1 MADEK
6 VNMGPEENKPPETL
20 SPPGQGDL
28 PPLEENNAPAVS
40 GEDKTAPDHVEPDPP
55 SADKHTQQTVLP
67 GMGED
72 TPAPSGKVINLSDI
86 QAADKDGKEASTTAP
101 EKKAPEAE
109 QPKKR
114 RGRPPKEQAALS
126 AGKKEKAAE
135 PRTGRPSKVD
145 KAAREEAPPAV
156 RDKVSRGKKADK
168 GKERGSGGA
177 PASKP
182 AQVVK
187 PGKAAPIKEAAVP
200 PPEINLPPTPDVP
213 PRPVEEGKIV
223 YLKMAELHPFHTFR
237 EHPYKVQ
244 DDKAMDDLVGTIKEH
259 GIMTP
264 ATVRPEKDGKGYEII
279 AGHRRCHGGER
290 AGLDEIPCIVRE
302 MTDLEA
308 VREMKNSNKQ
318 RGDPLPSELAKLLDL
333 ELEAIKRQG
342 ARPKNDQEAEALG
355 KLSVEIVGKEHDMN
369 YKKVLR
375 YVRLNHLV
383 PELLEK
389 VDTKN
394 MGFMPAVELS
404 YIKPENQRLIA
415 VSIDGEQSSPSVKQ
429 AKRLRELDQEGLLNG
444 DVIDGILSE
453 EKREVDNVII
463 STDELNKY
471 FGKEITP
478 AKMKEQIMA
487 LLDEWKAGEATEDSF
502 AALANENSEDPGSS
516 SNGGL
521 YEDVYP
527 GQMVDPF
534 DEWCFD
540 DARQPGDTGIV
551 KTDYGYH
558 VMYYVSKGEE
568 VFWFEAAKSDLQTE
582 RENALEESIREQY
595 PLTETL
601 ENAAI
606 FDVQAED
613 RAAAN
618 AAAAEAAASEAATEE
633 SGTDASED
641 TVAQEEAGE

>member
-86 QAADKDGKEASTTAP
+86 QAADKDGKAASAP
-101 EKKAPEAE
+101 TPDKKTPEADK
-109 QPKKR
+109 PPKR
-114 RGRPPKEQAALS
+114 RGRPPKEQAGMS

-168 GKERGSGGA
+168 GKETGSGGA
-177 PASKP
+177 PVSKT
-182 AQVVK
+182 AKAVK
-187 PGKAAPIKEAAVP
+187 PGKAAPVKEAAVP

-264 ATVRPEKDGKGYEII
+264 ATVRPEKDGNGYEII

-342 ARPKNDQEAEALG
+342 ARPKNDKEAEALG

-389 VDTKN
+389 VDAKN

-471 FGKEITP
+471 FGKEVTP

-487 LLDEWKAGEATEDSF
+487 LLDEWKEKQPPE
-502 AALANENSEDPGSS
+502 LAKPEKKNELD
-516 SNGGL
+516 
-521 YEDVYP
+521 
-527 GQMVDPF
+527 
-534 DEWCFD
+534 
-540 DARQPGDTGIV
+540 
-551 KTDYGYH
+551 K
-558 VMYYVSKGEE
+558 
-568 VFWFEAAKSDLQTE
+568 
-582 RENALEESIREQY
+582 
-595 PLTETL
+595 
-601 ENAAI
+601 
-606 FDVQAED
+606 
-613 RAAAN
+613 
-618 AAAAEAAASEAATEE
+618 
-633 SGTDASED
+633 
-641 TVAQEEAGE
+641 

>member
-1 MADEK
+1 MADDK
-6 VNMGPEENKPPETL
+6 LKAGPESPGEGSVGDAQTVTKPPVPETV
-20 SPPGQGDL
+20 
-28 PPLEENNAPAVS
+28 EEPAAGTGPVRQPEQS
-40 GEDKTAPDHVEPDPP
+40 VT
-55 SADKHTQQTVLP
+55 P
-67 GMGED
+67 GMGGD
-72 TPAPSGKVINLSDI
+72 VPAQPAPQVE
-86 QAADKDGKEASTTAP
+86 ADKVKKSPDQDKKVEPEEKTA
-101 EKKAPEAE
+101 
-109 QPKKR
+109 KR
-114 RGRPPKEQAALS
+114 RGRPPKEQDS
-126 AGKKEKAAE
+126 PQGDKPEKGPE

-168 GKERGSGGA
+168 GKETGSGGA
-177 PASKP
+177 PVSKP
-182 AQVVK
+182 AKAVK
-187 PGKAAPIKEAAVP
+187 PGKAAPVKEAAVP

-264 ATVRPEKDGKGYEII
+264 ATVRPEKDGNGYEII

-342 ARPKNDQEAEALG
+342 ARPKNDKEAEALG

-389 VDTKN
+389 VDAKN

-471 FGKEITP
+471 FGKEVTP

-487 LLDEWKAGEATEDSF
+487 LLDEWKEKQPPE
-502 AALANENSEDPGSS
+502 LA
-516 SNGGL
+516 
-521 YEDVYP
+521 
-527 GQMVDPF
+527 
-534 DEWCFD
+534 
-540 DARQPGDTGIV
+540 QPDR
-551 KTDYGYH
+551 K
-558 VMYYVSKGEE
+558 K
-568 VFWFEAAKSDLQTE
+568 DLE
-582 RENALEESIREQY
+582 K
-595 PLTETL
+595 
-601 ENAAI
+601 
-606 FDVQAED
+606 
-613 RAAAN
+613 
-618 AAAAEAAASEAATEE
+618 
-633 SGTDASED
+633 
-641 TVAQEEAGE
+641 

>member
-1 MADEK
+1 MYPLICNQFLIAFEK
-6 VNMGPEENKPPETL
+6 TVFPPLQFHCTKHYKITHDVSTRL
-20 SPPGQGDL
+20 LLYLRHSLKLLNDL
-28 PPLEENNAPAVS
+28 PQQLHYYHPEMKLGHQYKCTGPNHKEQELTPAQRGGKTRRERNQNVKDFLAGKRETPFADGKQPPKSTKGAPVKEAEAPA
-40 GEDKTAPDHVEPDPP
+40 
-55 SADKHTQQTVLP
+55 
-67 GMGED
+67 
-72 TPAPSGKVINLSDI
+72 
-86 QAADKDGKEASTTAP
+86 
-101 EKKAPEAE
+101 
-109 QPKKR
+109 
-114 RGRPPKEQAALS
+114 
-126 AGKKEKAAE
+126 
-135 PRTGRPSKVD
+135 
-145 KAAREEAPPAV
+145 
-156 RDKVSRGKKADK
+156 
-168 GKERGSGGA
+168 
-177 PASKP
+177 
-182 AQVVK
+182 
-187 PGKAAPIKEAAVP
+187 
-200 PPEINLPPTPDVP
+200 PEIKLPPTPEVP
-213 PRPVEEGKIV
+213 PRPVEQGKIV
-223 YLKMAELHPFHTFR
+223 YLKLSELHPFHTLR
-237 EHPYKVQ
+237 DHPFKVQ
-244 DDKAMDDLVGTIKEH
+244 DDKAMNDLVGTIKEH

-342 ARPKNDQEAEALG
+342 ARPKNDKEAEALG

-389 VDTKN
+389 VDAKS

-471 FGKEITP
+471 FGKEVTP

-487 LLDEWKAGEATEDSF
+487 LLDEWKEKQPPE
-502 AALANENSEDPGSS
+502 LAKPEKKNELD
-516 SNGGL
+516 
-521 YEDVYP
+521 
-527 GQMVDPF
+527 
-534 DEWCFD
+534 
-540 DARQPGDTGIV
+540 
-551 KTDYGYH
+551 K
-558 VMYYVSKGEE
+558 
-568 VFWFEAAKSDLQTE
+568 
-582 RENALEESIREQY
+582 
-595 PLTETL
+595 
-601 ENAAI
+601 
-606 FDVQAED
+606 
-613 RAAAN
+613 
-618 AAAAEAAASEAATEE
+618 
-633 SGTDASED
+633 
-641 TVAQEEAGE
+641 